1 MVRYADIPSLIDAI
15 AEDVLETRR
24 LVDAPVLDVP
34 ARRSDLPN
42 DDEGELSSA

>member
-15 AEDVLETRR
+15 AEDVMATRA

-34 ARRSDLPN
+34 ARRSELP
-42 DDEGELSSA
+42 DDEELSSA